1 MSIEYKILDLNF
13 QRKAAKVT
21 LGLSMGITALTALNM
36 NSRMSQLH
44 KISGL
49 VMLGCAIWH
58 ASLYGSPYSEF
69 LKNRKAKALTLRN
82 ENFDL
87 NPAADT
93 MYGAAD
99 VASATGAAAALTG
112 AASAVAAAAGA
123 AGGKG
128 GSARSKTAGGKTKS
142 AKSNKAGATQTAPK
156 TRRRTRKSDA

>member
-1 MSIEYKILDLNF
+1 
-13 QRKAAKVT
+13 
-21 LGLSMGITALTALNM
+21 MGITALTALNM

-49 VMLGCAIWH
+49 VMLASAIWH

-69 LKNRKAKALTLRN
+69 LKNRKAKALALRN
-82 ENFDL
+82 EDFDL
-87 NPAADT
+87 NPTADT

-99 VASATGAAAALTG
+99 VASATG

-128 GSARSKTAGGKTKS
+128 GSARSKAAGGKTKS

-156 TRRRTRKSDA
+156 ARRRTRKSDAS

>member
-1 MSIEYKILDLNF
+1 MKIEDKILDLNF
-13 QRKAAKVT
+13 QRKAAKT
-21 LGLSMGITALTALNM
+21 ALGVSMGITALTALDM
-36 NSRMSQLH
+36 NARASRLH

-58 ASLYGSPYSEF
+58 AGLYGSPYSEF
-69 LKNRKAKALTLRN
+69 LKNRKAKALALRN
-82 ENFDL
+82 EDFDL

-93 MYGAAD
+93 MY
-99 VASATGAAAALTG
+99 GAAAALTG

-156 TRRRTRKSDA
+156 TRRRTRKSDAS

>member
-1 MSIEYKILDLNF
+1 
-13 QRKAAKVT
+13 
-21 LGLSMGITALTALNM
+21 MGITALTALDM
-36 NSRMSQLH
+36 NARASRLH

-58 ASLYGSPYSEF
+58 AGLYGSPYSEF
-69 LKNRKAKALTLRN
+69 LKNRKAKALALRN
-82 ENFDL
+82 EDFDL
-87 NPAADT
+87 NLAVDT

-99 VASATGAAAALTG
+99 VASATGAAALTG

-128 GSARSKTAGGKTKS
+128 GSARSKAAGGKTKS

-156 TRRRTRKSDA
+156 TRRRTRKSDAS